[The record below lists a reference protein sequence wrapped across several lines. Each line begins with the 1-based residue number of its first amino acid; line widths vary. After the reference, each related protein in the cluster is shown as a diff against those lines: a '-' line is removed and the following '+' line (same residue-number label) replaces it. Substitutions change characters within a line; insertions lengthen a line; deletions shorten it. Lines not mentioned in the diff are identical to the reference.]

1 MSKKVYG
8 NINNL
13 KASTIKKLE
22 SIYTRTVHKDE
33 IVSTFIAK
41 QLNTIS
47 REINKI
53 IAVIIDRKGKIV
65 FVIVGD
71 SNKVFIPDL
80 GRFRSGGNRF
90 RGLRLFHTRL
100 NYEELNIDDLTD
112 LYKLKLDM
120 VSVLT
125 MTPNGDPDLI
135 YSATIEPSAKESYR
149 YLDPVSIHE
158 ININFLNII
167 KEIEEDFNKKVDEQ
181 INIEDKENAII
192 IYVSNKPRNEI
203 NSSIEEIKA
212 LAYTAGVNV
221 LRVVIQRKKTN
232 PKTII
237 GLGKLDEI
245 LLLSNKL
252 NCNLLIFNHT
262 LSPAQLRTL
271 TNYLDEKIIDR
282 NMLILD
288 IFAQR
293 AKSNDGKIQVELA
306 QLKYLSTR
314 LAERANALSR
324 LTGGIGGRGPG
335 ESKLEVDKRRIE
347 KRIKLLSDK
356 LKKIETKRNLQRKKR
371 ISSDSMIISLLGYTN
386 VGKSTLLN
394 RITKSNAIVEDKLF
408 ATLDTTSKSLVYN
421 NKKLIISDTV
431 GFIKELPK
439 ELFQAFKATIEEIK
453 FSNLILHVVD
463 PSDDDYLNKMKS
475 VNKILEDLKLI
486 NSEII
491 YVFNKIDL
499 ISEDELNFLKRLY
512 PRAIFTSAKKD
523 FNFIEF
529 IERISMIL

>member
-8 NINNL
+8 NINGL
-13 KASTIKKLE
+13 KASVIKQLE
-22 SIYTRTVHKDE
+22 SVYSRSIQKDE
-33 IVSTFIAK
+33 IVSTFVAK
-41 QLNTIS
+41 QLNMIS

-53 IAVIIDRKGKIV
+53 IAVIIDRRGKVV

-71 SNKVFIPDL
+71 SNKIFIPDL
-80 GRFRSGGNRF
+80 GRFRSGGKRF

-112 LYKLKLDM
+112 LYKLRLDM

-125 MTPNGDPDLI
+125 MTPAGEPDLI
-135 YSATIEPSAKESYR
+135 YSAMIEPSARESYR
-149 YLDPVSIHE
+149 YLKPVSIHE
-158 ININFLNII
+158 TNINFLNII
-167 KEIEEDFNKKVDEQ
+167 KEIEDDFHKKVDEQ
-181 INIEDKENAII
+181 INIDNKENAII
-192 IYVSNKPRNEI
+192 IYVSNKPKKEI
-203 NSSIEEIKA
+203 DSSIEEIKA

-221 LRVVIQRKKTN
+221 LRVIVQRKKTN

-237 GLGKLDEI
+237 GLGKLDDI

-262 LSPAQLRTL
+262 LTPAQLRTL

-314 LAERANALSR
+314 ISERANALSR
-324 LTGGIGGRGPG
+324 LSGGIGGRGPG
-335 ESKLEVDKRRIE
+335 ESKLEVDKRRIQ

-356 LKKIETKRNLQRKKR
+356 LKKIENKRDLQRKKR
-371 ISSDSMIISLLGYTN
+371 ISGNNAIISLLGYTN

-394 RITKSNAIVEDKLF
+394 RITKSNVIVEDKLF
-408 ATLDTTSKSLVYN
+408 ATLDTTSKSLVYE

-453 FSNLILHVVD
+453 FSNLILHVID
-463 PSDDDYLNKMKS
+463 PSDEDYLNKMKS
-475 VNKILEDLKLI
+475 VNLILDDLDLI
-486 NSEII
+486 NGKVI
-491 YVFNKIDL
+491 YVFNKVDL
-499 ISEDELNFLKRLY
+499 ISKDELSFLKRLY
-512 PRAIFTSAKKD
+512 PRAIFTSAEKD
-523 FNFIEF
+523 FNFIAF
-529 IERISMIL
+529 IERIKESL

>member
-1 MSKKVYG
+1 MAKNIYG
-8 NINNL
+8 NISGL
-13 KASTIKKLE
+13 KASLVRQLETIYSRDISK
-22 SIYTRTVHKDE
+22 SE
-33 IVSTFIAK
+33 IVSTFLAK

-47 REINKI
+47 REINKVI
-53 IAVIIDRKGKIV
+53 GIIIDRRGKIV

-71 SNKVFIPDL
+71 NKKLFIPDL
-80 GRFRSGGNRF
+80 GRFRGAGNRF

-125 MTPNGDPDLI
+125 MRPNGDPDLI
-135 YSATIEPSAKESYR
+135 YSVMIEPSAKESYK

-158 ININFLNII
+158 TDISFISLI
-167 KEIEEDFNKKVDEQ
+167 KEIEESFSKKVDEL
-181 INIEDKENAII
+181 INVDQKENAII
-192 IYVSNKPRNEI
+192 IFVSNKSKKEI
-203 NSSIEEIKA
+203 DNSIEEMKA
-212 LAYTAGVNV
+212 LAYSADINI
-221 LRVVIQRKKTN
+221 LRVIVQRKKPN

-237 GLGKLDEI
+237 GLGRLDEI

-262 LSPAQLRTL
+262 LAPSQLRTL
-271 TNYLDEKIIDR
+271 TNYLDEKIVDR

-314 LAERANALSR
+314 VSERANSLSR

-335 ESKLEVDKRRIE
+335 ESKLEVDKRRIQ
-347 KRIKLLSDK
+347 KRITLLSDK
-356 LKKIETKRNLQRKKR
+356 LKKIEKKRDLQRKKR
-371 ISSDSMIISLLGYTN
+371 VSGDSIMVSLLGYTN

-394 RITKSNAIVEDKLF
+394 RITKSKAIVEDKLF
-408 ATLDTTSKSLVYN
+408 ATLDTTSKSLFYD

-453 FSNLILHVVD
+453 YSDLILHVID
-463 PSDDDYLNKMKS
+463 PSDSDYLDKIKS
-475 VNKILEDLKLI
+475 VEAILNDLELI
-486 NSEII
+486 TGKVV

-499 ISEDELNFLKRLY
+499 ISKDELIFLKRLY
-512 PRAIFTSAKKD
+512 PRAIFTSAEKD
-523 FNFIEF
+523 FNFMEF
-529 IERISMIL
+529 FTSLKPLF